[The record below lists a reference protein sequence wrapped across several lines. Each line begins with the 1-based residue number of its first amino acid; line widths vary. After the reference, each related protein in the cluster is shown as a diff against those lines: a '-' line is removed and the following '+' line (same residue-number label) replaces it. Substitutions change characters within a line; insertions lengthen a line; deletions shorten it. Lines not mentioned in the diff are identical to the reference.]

1 MEFLLALLLPISFWV
16 FKWLDIPFWL
26 AGVFLIPLIFL
37 KKNKPWGKCLS
48 VFALLLGLASL
59 VSQSPSFVYFY
70 PVIVNATLLS
80 VFAVSLL
87 SSQTIVEKIAR
98 IKDKNFSDKEIP
110 YVRKVTLAWAIFF
123 ILNGTIA
130 LVTVFIPDKSYWS
143 IYNGAISYALM
154 GVMFLGEL
162 LIRHRYIK
170 RVQ

>member
-48 VFALLLGLASL
+48 VFALLLRLASL

-130 LVTVFIPDKSYWS
+130 LVTVFIPDKRDRKS
-143 IYNGAISYALM
+143 
-154 GVMFLGEL
+154 V
-162 LIRHRYIK
+162 
-170 RVQ
+170 V